1 MERAYYYLIASLPE
15 LRLDDYKEPYRVH
28 DFVDDLEG
36 NLSPGH
42 MRSVRDLLA
51 LQDGMY
57 MVDALLGLEQPWH
70 LRPANYTFADLRHW
84 LQDISGSLPEPM
96 TALAERLREFKRGQ
110 ETFIRR
116 ELEAVV
122 LDWYYCRLMRHENRF
137 ISKYVT
143 FEYAL
148 RSAVA
153 RAQATVFSSARGAD
167 LVPPEDV
174 PRPQPTVRTPYDWS
188 CGDDEALISAAVQ
201 DMLSTSDLVH
211 AEKQLDTRR
220 WQKVDEIISFNYFDI
235 DVLLGYLTK
244 LTLVE
249 RWIRLDPARG
259 REVFTRRTQV
269 SSPELSP

>member
-1 MERAYYYLIASLPE
+1 MERAYYCLIASLPE

-28 DFVDDLEG
+28 DFVEDLG
-36 NLSPGH
+36 KNLSPRH
-42 MRSVRDLLA
+42 MHYVRDLLA

-70 LRPANYTFADLRHW
+70 LRQVNYTFADLRRW
-84 LQDISGSLPEPM
+84 MQDITESLPAPM
-96 TALAERLREFKRGQ
+96 TALAERLREFKREQ
-110 ETFIRR
+110 ETFTRR
-116 ELEAVV
+116 ELEAIV
-122 LDWYYCRLMRHENRF
+122 LEWYYCRLMRHENRF

-143 FEYAL
+143 FEYTL

-153 RAQATVFSSARGAD
+153 RAQAPAFSAAHGAD

-174 PRPQPTVRTPYDWS
+174 PRPQPTVRTPWEWS
-188 CGDDEALISAAVQ
+188 RNDDEALISAAVQ
-201 DMLSTSDLVH
+201 NMLSTSDLVH
-211 AEKQLDTRR
+211 AEKILDTLR
-220 WQKVDEIISFNYFDI
+220 WQKIEEIILFNYFDI

-269 SSPELSP
+269 SSAELSP